1 MRFALILETYN
12 ELRSRLL
19 DFLQPKNKEEEKKG
33 ASVEA
38 EKLGSGRVIPIKQ
51 VQIHQLSAITSK
63 PYIMKRFHLEEV
75 CFITG
80 TGQNEHWILT
90 TMTVCFR
97 TNHYLVYIKIKI
109 IRQPVLERVFHQN

>member
-63 PYIMKRFHLEEV
+63 LYIMKRFHVEE
-75 CFITG
+75 FWLITG
-80 TGQNEHWILT
+80 LNEQWILT

-97 TNHYLVYIKIKI
+97 DTF
-109 IRQPVLERVFHQN
+109 IRKVMV

>member
-51 VQIHQLSAITSK
+51 VQIHQLSALTSK
-63 PYIMKRFHLEEV
+63 PYNEEISFRGILFHYQYWTEWAVDIDHNDCL
-75 CFITG
+75 F
-80 TGQNEHWILT
+80 
-90 TMTVCFR
+90 
-97 TNHYLVYIKIKI
+97 
-109 IRQPVLERVFHQN
+109 

>member
-51 VQIHQLSAITSK
+51 VK
-63 PYIMKRFHLEEV
+63 YISCQPLHLNRILWRD
-75 CFITG
+75 FI
-80 TGQNEHWILT
+80 
-90 TMTVCFR
+90 
-97 TNHYLVYIKIKI
+97 
-109 IRQPVLERVFHQN
+109 

>member
-75 CFITG
+75 CF
-80 TGQNEHWILT
+80 NEHWILT

-97 TNHYLVYIKIKI
+97 DTF
-109 IRQPVLERVFHQN
+109 IRKVMV

>member
-80 TGQNEHWILT
+80 TGQNEQWILT

-97 TNHYLVYIKIKI
+97 DIF
-109 IRQPVLERVFHQN
+109 IRKVMV

>member
-1 MRFALILETYN
+1 MRFALILESYN

-51 VQIHQLSAITSK
+51 VQIHQLSALTSK

-80 TGQNEHWILT
+80 KDRMNSGYWPQWL
-90 TMTVCFR
+90 F
-97 TNHYLVYIKIKI
+97 
-109 IRQPVLERVFHQN
+109 VLGIPL